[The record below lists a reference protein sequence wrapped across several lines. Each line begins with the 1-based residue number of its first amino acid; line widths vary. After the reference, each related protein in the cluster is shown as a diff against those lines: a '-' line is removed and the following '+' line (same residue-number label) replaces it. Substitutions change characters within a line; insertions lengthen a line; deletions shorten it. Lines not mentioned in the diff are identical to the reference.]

1 MRIGHYG
8 GAMKRLRR
16 ARRSDRRP
24 RGQALVEFALVFP
37 IALLILLA
45 IFDAGRLVFVYNGL
59 TNAAREGARLAIVN
73 QDKGSVVQRV
83 QDSAFGAGIS
93 NAGTPNDVISFYKS
107 VPNGADPTLN
117 PQCVTTNVVST
128 TTMGT
133 GCVAVVT
140 ARFNWTALT
149 PIVGSVIGPISLM
162 ARSEIPVEFVCP
174 NPRYAAY
181 ASASSCPKQP

>member
-1 MRIGHYG
+1 M
-8 GAMKRLRR
+8 MRLRS
-16 ARRSDRRP
+16 ARRSSHRH

-37 IALLILLA
+37 IALLIIVA

-73 QDKGSVVQRV
+73 QDKVRVVQRV
-83 QDSAFGAGIS
+83 QDSAFGSGIS
-93 NAGTPNDVISFYKS
+93 NAGNPNDVVSYYQS
-107 VPNGADPTLN
+107 GPNGADPTLN
-117 PQCVTTNVVST
+117 PQCVTTTVVAT

-140 ARFNWTALT
+140 ARFDWTALT
-149 PIVGSVIGPISLM
+149 PIIGNVIGPISLM